1 MMQTQPDLAPEE
13 PQVYS
18 LGPTFNHCGSSEAE
32 SGAVAMALCRLG
44 DRAVVRQRRTI
55 RDRWDAR
62 ASRKFQKLDF
72 LVTQLGRPLEGNDPA
87 GGAEILEQ
95 MKSWYGR
102 HQIVQSH
109 QALA

>member
-1 MMQTQPDLAPEE
+1 
-13 PQVYS
+13 
-18 LGPTFNHCGSSEAE
+18 
-32 SGAVAMALCRLG
+32 MALRRLG

-62 ASRKFQKLDF
+62 RASRKFQKLAF